1 MNLKKKLTATA
12 ALLAISLSGT
22 AYAVPAVWT
31 DTVTFTPAQH
41 VSMWESVVYDHTLDG
56 FNVGSDTVYS
66 YSLSFNI
73 YDDQD
78 SKREW
83 TNKEWV
89 LISQTGDWLDE
100 VFFNVSG
107 VEFGGWNILGRLELN
122 QTGSLTV
129 GVTSLLGDFYLGG
142 STLTARG
149 DKKNAVPEPTTLALF
164 GAALLGFGLTRRKRL
179 QA

>member
-1 MNLKKKLTATA
+1 MNLMKKLPAAA
-12 ALLAISLSGT
+12 ALIAISISGT

-31 DTVTFTPAQH
+31 DTVSFTPAAH

-56 FNVGSDTVYS
+56 FNVGSDTISS
-66 YSLSFNI
+66 YSLTFNI
-73 YDDQD
+73 FDDKD
-78 SKREW
+78 SKREGQA
-83 TNKEWV
+83 EWV
-89 LISQTGDWLDE
+89 LISQTGSLLDQ

-107 VEFGGWNILGRLELN
+107 IEFGGWNILGRLELN

-149 DKKNAVPEPTTLALF
+149 NAKNAVPEPTTLALF

>member
-1 MNLKKKLTATA
+1 MNLMKKLPAAA
-12 ALLAISLSGT
+12 ALIAISISGT

-31 DTVTFTPAQH
+31 DTVSFTPAAH

-56 FNVGSDTVYS
+56 FNVGSDTISS
-66 YSLSFNI
+66 YSLTFNI
-73 YDDQD
+73 FDDKD
-78 SKREW
+78 NKRQGQA
-83 TNKEWV
+83 EWV
-89 LISQTGDWLDE
+89 LISQTGSLLDQ

-149 DKKNAVPEPTTLALF
+149 NTKNAVPEPTTLALF